1 MFKPGGSGLFIV
13 TMPDKINLVIQV
25 GGQLSCMGDDKTSKA
40 PPQAMRS
47 EINNLLVS
55 SHGSRYDY
63 DGFEFR
69 KE

>member
-1 MFKPGGSGLFIV
+1 
-13 TMPDKINLVIQV
+13 MPDKINLVIQV